1 MLANIRTTEM
11 IYAIN
16 YDLRKPGADYEG
28 LYKAIKSCG
37 AWWHHLDS
45 TWLVDTQLDANGI
58 FSRVKAHIDSNDR
71 MLIVGIT
78 RDSSGWLTQEAWNWI
93 NERARKAA

>member
-1 MLANIRTTEM
+1 M

-16 YDLRKPGADYEG
+16 YDLCKPGADYEG
-28 LYKAIKSCG
+28 LYAAIKSCG
-37 AWWHHLDS
+37 AWWHYLGS

-58 FSRVKAHIDSNDR
+58 FSRLKAHIDANDR

-78 RDSSGWLTQEAWNWI
+78 RDYSGWLTQDAWNWI
-93 NERARKAA
+93 NEHVRKAA